1 MFRSFTNL
9 ISHIFRR
16 KTGAFAKLS
25 SDSPEKEKGYRLRE
39 TDLRLNRT
47 KSLGSNLDFGFSGGR
62 PAQQQQSAQQDQP
75 EVTSFVQKVE
85 TKGRSPLTYRDLR
98 LQGFNGTRYDAELL
112 IAQGL
117 PQYERDVASD
127 VTLHKPVAAPIKEKL
142 PRDERASSSVTDLT
156 VTVRSLRNTP
166 SRLRARC
173 ERGRIIS
180 DCSSSGISDDTSSSS
195 SGSDRDS
202 GIEMSSS
209 NDHMTLERGVQRM
222 NLSNSSS
229 ALTIAG
235 AGAKMT
241 SSPAIATKK
250 PLYSVTPPNLA
261 STHVKLTLR
270 MKRSPVLDEVI
281 ACGKAMPDSS
291 SPSKKDSS
299 SHGFRQPD
307 YEVIRMEGVEGGS
320 GMASNDVIDVYEY
333 EDPEVSFSL
342 PTAEKSTK
350 DDGGRRRRRGKRRNS
365 KHVFEVSSVDE
376 NLSNSTSTIG
386 PKKKRLRL
394 VLGSETVSTIDL
406 NN

>member
-1 MFRSFTNL
+1 
-9 ISHIFRR
+9 
-16 KTGAFAKLS
+16 LS

-47 KSLGSNLDFGFSGGR
+47 KSLGSNLDFSGR
-62 PAQQQQSAQQDQP
+62 PGQQQQSAQPEP
-75 EVTSFVQKVE
+75 EVNTFVQKVE

-117 PQYERDVASD
+117 PQYEREVAND
-127 VTLHKPVAAPIKEKL
+127 VTLHKPIAAPIKEKL
-142 PRDERASSSVTDLT
+142 PRDERTSSSATDLT

-229 ALTIAG
+229 ALAIATT
-235 AGAKMT
+235 AAKMT
-241 SSPAIATKK
+241 SSPTTATKK

-291 SPSKKDSS
+291 SPNKKDSS

-307 YEVIRMEGVEGGS
+307 YEVIRMEGVEGSS
-320 GMASNDVIDVYEY
+320 GVSVNDVIDVYKY

-342 PTAEKSTK
+342 PTSETMSK
-350 DDGGRRRRRGKRRNS
+350 DEGGRRRRRGKRRSS
-365 KHVFEVSSVDE
+365 KHSFDVNSVDE
-376 NLSNSTSTIG
+376 LLSNSTSG